1 MGTGAGLVSVALALD
16 ASAPDTARRASGVE
30 ARSVGAALA
39 SCEAAAGPLLREC
52 QGQADLALA
61 TRCAFKVARR
71 MERDGCRFVH
81 PLGDDASIRDAI
93 GAGAAALTAW
103 RAGEGHLPCPGEA
116 DGAWQRD
123 GAGVKHLLAAARVAW
138 RAVVASI
145 SADTCGESVPLSSL
159 SADWL
164 AAIPMPSE
172 SRAERLARLQVERMA
187 ARRAGLLVRRIAAIK
202 ASGKGLRGLADKIG
216 HAAALLLAGEP
227 LDAAAAA
234 AGFKASAK
242 RGGRG
247 GGTSAGDR
255 LCQALRRVGVR
266 VVGSQRVAASF
277 RRDAGSKGVAPTVTW

>member
-1 MGTGAGLVSVALALD
+1 
-16 ASAPDTARRASGVE
+16 
-30 ARSVGAALA
+30 
-39 SCEAAAGPLLREC
+39 
-52 QGQADLALA
+52 
-61 TRCAFKVARR
+61 

-123 GAGVKHLLAAARVAW
+123 GAGVKPLLAAARVAW
-138 RAVVASI
+138 RAVVESI

-187 ARRAGLLVRRIAAIK
+187 ARRSGLLVRRIAALK

-216 HAAALLLAGEP
+216 QAAALLLAGET

-234 AGFKASAK
+234 GFRASAK
-242 RGGRG
+242 RGGGG

-277 RRDAGSKGVAPTVTW
+277 RREVGSKGVAPTVTW